1 MLLILAL
8 CRNTMVHEVAN
19 PATVNTF
26 PFYCSPAGLMALLR
40 FVIDVHANDEIKGV
54 TLFGEAVLLLF
65 V

>member
-1 MLLILAL
+1 
-8 CRNTMVHEVAN
+8 MVHEVAN